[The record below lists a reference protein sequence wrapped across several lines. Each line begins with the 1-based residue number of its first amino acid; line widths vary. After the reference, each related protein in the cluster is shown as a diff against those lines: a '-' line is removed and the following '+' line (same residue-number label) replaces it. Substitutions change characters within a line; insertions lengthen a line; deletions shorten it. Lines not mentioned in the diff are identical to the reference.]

1 MLKSIKSN
9 YLPARPYN
17 RHTSVVDLST
27 DFSAGNISKR
37 NNKMKIYKIYSEIIG
52 KGVAFHTDLEGAKKT
67 REKCVNKE
75 SIKIKEIEIHCKT
88 KEEALKQGFLYLS
101 ETI

>member
-9 YLPARPYN
+9 YLPARSYN

-37 NNKMKIYKIYSEIIG
+37 NNKMTIDNNLTIRQCEYILDNLHLIKTLNKSQLKRLNNYAFG
-52 KGVAFHTDLEGAKKT
+52 KEFMQSKDKG
-67 REKCVNKE
+67 
-75 SIKIKEIEIHCKT
+75 SIKE
-88 KEEALKQGFLYLS
+88 YNN
-101 ETI
+101 

>member
-37 NNKMKIYKIYSEIIG
+37 NNKMTLDNNLTIKQCEFILDNLHLIKTLNKSQLKQLNNYAFGEEFMESKD
-52 KGVAFHTDLEGAKKT
+52 KGT
-67 REKCVNKE
+67 
-75 SIKIKEIEIHCKT
+75 IKEYNGVKSRC
-88 KEEALKQGFLYLS
+88 
-101 ETI
+101 

>member
-37 NNKMKIYKIYSEIIG
+37 NNKMSIEDIISELDALKSVGVKVSNNAYKLAKTENLDEYDNMSVTE
-52 KGVAFHTDLEGAKKT
+52 ATDLIITLA
-67 REKCVNKE
+67 N
-75 SIKIKEIEIHCKT
+75 I
-88 KEEALKQGFLYLS
+88 
-101 ETI
+101 

>member
-27 DFSAGNISKR
+27 DFSAGNILKR
-37 NNKMKIYKIYSEIIG
+37 NNKMSKKPLNKQELINKIKSLNKIYVKNESLKMYEACKKNMELIFKYEN
-52 KGVAFHTDLEGAKKT
+52 DL
-67 REKCVNKE
+67 KE
-75 SIKIKEIEIHCKT
+75 
-88 KEEALKQGFLYLS
+88 YNN
-101 ETI
+101 